1 MPDETTGATPRNI
14 GTQCENI
21 DLESGVENNS
31 TRKGL
36 WLKSALKKY
45 FSLGVRTS
53 DPLLTAAKWIAYV
66 SEIGA
71 VVIVAVP
78 LLLYFLVV
86 VTNEASIFR
95 SFEGFLIFAIICWT
109 VGLIAFAYLHYMWV
123 KPSRHLL
130 LGLQQLSTLEFLP
143 WILTAFIHSVPLAWL
158 YYNYM
163 TTTRWH
169 DGTSAESYSNPKI
182 LRTDLTCWHWIF
194 VVMVWALIL
203 TPQVIVLAAQQ
214 RVRRLSNERTRIRSP
229 GLSTAPLSVAI
240 PATTFPRPDDVTI
253 NPFQDACLPL
263 TVDLPESSPSED
275 LPPSYSMAVLQS
287 PPEYSKI

>member
-1 MPDETTGATPRNI
+1 M
-14 GTQCENI
+14 
-21 DLESGVENNS
+21 
-31 TRKGL
+31 
-36 WLKSALKKY
+36 
-45 FSLGVRTS
+45 
-53 DPLLTAAKWIAYV
+53 
-66 SEIGA
+66 
-71 VVIVAVP
+71 IVAVP
-78 LLLYFLVV
+78 LLLYFIVV

-130 LGLQQLSTLEFLP
+130 LGLQQVHSLPPLSILRSACKSCLTQLSTLEFLP

-169 DGTSAESYSNPKI
+169 DGTSTESYSNPKI

-214 RVRRLSNERTRIRSP
+214 RVRRLVQHN
-229 GLSTAPLSVAI
+229 SVH
-240 PATTFPRPDDVTI
+240 F
-253 NPFQDACLPL
+253 
-263 TVDLPESSPSED
+263 
-275 LPPSYSMAVLQS
+275 Y
-287 PPEYSKI
+287 